1 MIKGLVLAGGFPQ
14 IELINKLHA
23 RGVYVLLADYNKEPV
38 ARHYADEYFQ
48 VSTLDIEAV
57 KKVAIENEVDFLI
70 TVCTDQALNT
80 VAYVSEELGLP
91 CYINYHTGLNVTN
104 KVFMKKI
111 FLENAIPTA
120 RYQIMNE
127 FDIEIIKELQYPLIV
142 KPVDCNSSKGVKRID
157 SPDELNAAF
166 MDAICYS
173 RTNTVLIEEFME
185 GRELSVDIYV
195 EDGKV
200 NILCITQIDKIAS
213 KDKFIIFRGVYPA
226 EISTDIIEQIWQ
238 TAQKVANAFALK
250 NSPMLMQVI
259 TDGNKI
265 RVLEFSARTGGGVKY
280 LQIKKVTGFDVID
293 AVIDLTMGKKPHY
306 EKRNTEIKYLMNEFI
321 YCKEGVFDRLA
332 GFDELINKDL
342 ISDYYLFKSR
352 GTKFGE
358 INSSGDRVAGFTIL
372 AENKAELIKKHNKVA
387 GSIRILDKDGI
398 DIMHHELLSKLEI

>member
-280 LQIKKVTGFDVID
+280 LQKG
-293 AVIDLTMGKKPHY
+293 G
-306 EKRNTEIKYLMNEFI
+306 
-321 YCKEGVFDRLA
+321 
-332 GFDELINKDL
+332 
-342 ISDYYLFKSR
+342 
-352 GTKFGE
+352 
-358 INSSGDRVAGFTIL
+358 SST
-372 AENKAELIKKHNKVA
+372 
-387 GSIRILDKDGI
+387 
-398 DIMHHELLSKLEI
+398 